1 MNGSPRS
8 ADPLDAFVGPGDD
21 PALLR
26 RAVADARR
34 RGYAT
39 ELEEN
44 EPGIACLGV
53 PILADGV
60 AVAALSVTMLANN
73 LDAQRMAK
81 VAARVAVLVPP
92 RLPDELHLP
101 EELVAVDPNRG

>member
-1 MNGSPRS
+1 M
-8 ADPLDAFVGPGDD
+8 
-21 PALLR
+21 
-26 RAVADARR
+26 
-34 RGYAT
+34 
-39 ELEEN
+39 
-44 EPGIACLGV
+44 
-53 PILADGV
+53 
-60 AVAALSVTMLANN
+60 AALSVTMLANN